1 MAGFTRS
8 CIACSSPTEASQ
20 AGVEQ
25 RLTELWYRER
35 PRASLLL
42 PLAWAYRVALAVRRR
57 AYASGWAQTHAAGKP
72 VVVVGNLTVGGTGKT
87 PLTIWLAREL
97 TALGLKVG
105 VVSRGYGAD
114 SGRRP
119 RLVDAQAQWREVG
132 DEPLII
138 ARRTACPT
146 VVGRDRVAAARAL
159 VAQGVDVIVAD
170 DGLQHLALARDCEIV
185 VIDGARGFGNGRV
198 LPAGPLREPLARL
211 RYADALVVNGAIAHA
226 SLAQRF
232 PGNAPLSMTLVATE
246 AVRLDAPEATRPLES
261 FRGQRVHA
269 VAGIGNPAR
278 FFDALRAHGMAVLEQ
293 AFPDHHPL
301 RAGELQFGDGL
312 PVLMT
317 EKDAVKCAAFANPRL
332 WYVPVTAQFPAAD
345 AHELLRRV
353 LAKVRAAVAAGG

>member
-1 MAGFTRS
+1 
-8 CIACSSPTEASQ
+8 
-20 AGVEQ
+20 VEQ

-35 PRASLLL
+35 PRASLLQ
-42 PLAWAYRVALAVRRR
+42 PLAWVYRLALELRRR
-57 AYASGWAQTHAAGKP
+57 AYASGWAQTHTAGRP

-105 VVSRGYGAD
+105 VVSRGYGAPT
-114 SGRRP
+114 GRRP
-119 RLVDAQAQWREVG
+119 RFVDVQAQWREVG

-138 ARRTACPT
+138 ARRTGCPT

-159 VAQGVDVIVAD
+159 VARGVELIVAD
-170 DGLQHLALARDCEIV
+170 DGLQHLPLARDCEIV

-211 RYADALVVNGAIAHA
+211 REVDAVVVNGAVAHA
-226 SLAQRF
+226 SLLQPL
-232 PGNAPLSMTLVATE
+232 PGGAPLSMTLAATV
-246 AVRLDAPEATRPLES
+246 AVRLDALEAARPLES

-278 FFDALRAHGMAVLEQ
+278 FFAGLRVHGMEVLEH
-293 AFPDHHPL
+293 AFPDHHPFN
-301 RAGELQFGDGL
+301 AAELQFGDEL

-317 EKDAVKCAAFANPRL
+317 EKDAVKCTAFANPRL
-332 WYVPVTAQFPAAD
+332 WYVPVAAQLPAPEAR
-345 AHELLRRV
+345 ELLRRV
-353 LAKVRAAVAAGG
+353 LLKVRAAVAAGGQL